1 MGSQGVCT
9 CAWVQG
15 RRGAPG
21 TVHPCP
27 QRPYDIHSN
36 NAVESLVQL
45 FSTVSVQYVPTWSK
59 EMVALLRKVSLLPP
73 LPPRALSLLH
83 SLCQDVR
90 EVPHLSM
97 VTDPFPSTAVTFPG
111 QPL

>member
-15 RRGAPG
+15 RGGAPG

-73 LPPRALSLLH
+73 LPQSSIPSALT
-83 SLCQDVR
+83 
-90 EVPHLSM
+90 LSGSQRG
-97 VTDPFPSTAVTFPG
+97 TPSFHG
-111 QPL
+111 HRPLP

>member
-15 RRGAPG
+15 QGGAPG

-59 EMVALLRKVSLLPP
+59 EMVALLRKVSLLPC
-73 LPPRALSLLH
+73 PPPPAESYPFCTLSASQRGTPIFPWAQTP
-83 SLCQDVR
+83 SLTQ
-90 EVPHLSM
+90 L
-97 VTDPFPSTAVTFPG
+97 
-111 QPL
+111 

>member
-1 MGSQGVCT
+1 M
-9 CAWVQG
+9 
-15 RRGAPG
+15 
-21 TVHPCP
+21 HPCP

-73 LPPRALSLLH
+73 PAPPESHPFCPH
-83 SLCQDVR
+83 SLR
-90 EVPHLSM
+90 IPGRHPIFSIG
-97 VTDPFPSTAVTFPG
+97 TDPFTSTAITFPG